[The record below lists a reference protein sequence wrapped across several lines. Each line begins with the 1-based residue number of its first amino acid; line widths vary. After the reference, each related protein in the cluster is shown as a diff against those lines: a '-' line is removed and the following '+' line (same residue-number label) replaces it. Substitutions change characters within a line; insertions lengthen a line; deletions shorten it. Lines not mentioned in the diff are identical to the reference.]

1 MSSPATQSLYTGVY
15 AKGGPTNVDMDPTNL
30 AGLCDRS
37 SADVRGVK
45 TTSSNPGSRRTTT
58 EGKIPAARRS
68 TAESASGALASGVK
82 HMKI

>member
-1 MSSPATQSLYTGVY
+1 MLPPMLLQSTYTGVY

-45 TTSSNPGSRRTTT
+45 YNGSSPGGSRRTTT
-58 EGKIPAARRS
+58 EATNTAAGRRS
-68 TAESASGALASGVK
+68 TTDALK
-82 HMKI
+82 K